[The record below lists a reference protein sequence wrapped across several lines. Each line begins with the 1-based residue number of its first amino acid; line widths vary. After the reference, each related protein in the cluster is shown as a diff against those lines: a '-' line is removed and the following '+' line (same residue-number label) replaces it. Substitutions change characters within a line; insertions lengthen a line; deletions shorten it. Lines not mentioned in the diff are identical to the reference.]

1 VIQIFGTAKCKHT
14 RAAERFFKER
24 AISVQSVDLKIKGL
38 SKGELESVARAVG
51 GMKALFD
58 PTTVRAKEKGLHV
71 SAPSEARLL
80 DLFLEDPLLLKT
92 PIVRDGAE
100 AAVGDALGVW
110 KKFAE
115 RAKGG

>member
-1 VIQIFGTAKCKHT
+1 VIQIFGTAKCKQT

-24 AISVQSVDLKIKGL
+24 AISIHSIDLAIKGP

-58 PTTVRAKEKGLHV
+58 PASPRAKEKGLHV
-71 SAPSEARLL
+71 AAPTEARLL
-80 DLFLEDPLLLKT
+80 ELFLEEPRLLRT

-100 AAVGDALGVW
+100 AAVGEAAAVW

-115 RAKGG
+115 RAKGR